1 MLYSK
6 YMIINSCDDANYVST
21 CIFTDRIA
29 TDAYFSPKMRLKL
42 NALWQHSWHPSVTFS
57 RKIVLIFK
65 CNYDFGLRVYEENI
79 LGGRVIRT
87 ALGRLKGRHP
97 FSKETSVYRVNALKL
112 GGGCNICRNTES
124 RSYSLWWADYVH
136 RRPHGPLLYLCRCKI
151 VNVQDRVFL

>member
-1 MLYSK
+1 M
-6 YMIINSCDDANYVST
+6 INSCDDANYVST
-21 CIFTDRIA
+21 CTFTDRIA

-112 GGGCNICRNTES
+112 GGGAAIYAETPKAEVTR
-124 RSYSLWWADYVH
+124 YD
-136 RRPHGPLLYLCRCKI
+136 GPITCIGGRTDHFCI
-151 VNVQDRVFL
+151 FLVAKL